1 MQALCINRVRA
12 DDTAADAMATCD
24 AVPLRTAPP
33 GSLAHSSRMPGARVI
48 ALRRFLSS
56 KPHLTAAIRPPA
68 YGGLV
73 CDWGTICLLLMYIF
87 YLAGRTQFYACAA
100 YF

>member
-1 MQALCINRVRA
+1 MQAQSITHNQRVS
-12 DDTAADAMATCD
+12 
-24 AVPLRTAPP
+24 P
-33 GSLAHSSRMPGARVI
+33 GSGATSSTHVVAQRCNLIG
-48 ALRRFLSS
+48 

-68 YGGLV
+68 YGDRT
-73 CDWGTICLLLMYIF
+73 CDWATICLLLMYIF